1 MWGAS
6 SLNRERGQ
14 ALNQPLNVERR
25 GAVAWLTLNRP
36 GDANSIDVAMAQA
49 LLEAVDKAADDPM
62 VRVLVITGAGRM
74 FCAGGDIK
82 AFTNGGDPAAA
93 IDAITAPLHR
103 AIVGLSE
110 MPKPLVTL
118 VNGTAAGAGLG
129 LAMLGDIVLAARSAH
144 FTAAYTAIGLTPDAG
159 TSWYLPRLVGLR
171 RATDIVMTNRRVTA
185 EEAERIG
192 LVTRLVDDDHLIVEG
207 ERLAGQLAEGAIGS
221 LAGARRLLAEGL
233 GRTLADHLADEALTI
248 ARSATGGEGVEGVSS
263 FLARRKPD
271 FGAVGGG

>member
-1 MWGAS
+1 M
-6 SLNRERGQ
+6 
-14 ALNQPLNVERR
+14 NQPLNVERR
-25 GAVAWLTLNRP
+25 GAVTWLTLNRP
-36 GDANSIDVAMAQA
+36 GDANSIDVPMAQA

-93 IDAITAPLHR
+93 IDAITGPLHR

-129 LAMLGDIVLAARSAH
+129 LAMLGDIVFAARSAH

-192 LVTRLVDDDHLIVEG
+192 LVTRLVDDAHLTVEG